1 METEI
6 AVFGSINMDLVFSVD
21 DFPEPGETIKGA
33 NFDLVPGGKG
43 ANQAVGV
50 ARLGEKATM
59 YGMLGDG
66 KFGRE
71 LKLNLQ
77 DESVNTDNV
86 AIQDVMAGVAS
97 VLVNK
102 SGENEIVVFP
112 GANSR
117 VDKNYVDEVINK
129 INNSEFLLLQFEIPL
144 ETIDYLL
151 HKIGSRGPKVI
162 LDPAPATSLPE
173 DFPLNKIDFLTP
185 NQKEL
190 SVLTQKYHSDEK
202 GINDLLE
209 RGLRGLV
216 IKKGSGGSQYI
227 SSTERFEARP
237 FSVESRD
244 STAAGDA
251 FNAALAV
258 SLSRGND
265 IRTSLKFA
273 NAAGALTTT
282 KRGAQP
288 SLPLQ
293 QQVSQLFNS

>member
-6 AVFGSINMDLVFSVD
+6 AVLGSINMDLVFSVV
-21 DFPEPGETIKGA
+21 DFPEPGETIKGTD
-33 NFDLVPGGKG
+33 FDLVPGGKG

-50 ARLGEKATM
+50 ARLGEKVAI

-66 KFGRE
+66 KFGKE

-77 DESVNTDNV
+77 DENVNTDNV
-86 AIQDVMAGVAS
+86 AIQDVTAGVAS
-97 VLVNK
+97 VLVSK

-112 GANSR
+112 GANSL
-117 VDKNYVDEVINK
+117 VDKNYVDNVIDK
-129 INNSEFLLLQFEIPL
+129 INDSEFLLLQFEIPL
-144 ETIDYLL
+144 ATVNYLL
-151 HKIGSRGPKVI
+151 HEIGAQGPKVI

-190 SVLTQKYHSDEK
+190 SVLTQKYHSAEK

-209 RGLRGLV
+209 RGLKGLV

-227 SSTERFEARP
+227 SSTAQFDAQP
-237 FSVESRD
+237 YPVESID

-265 IRTSLKFA
+265 IKTSLRFA

-293 QQVSQLFNS
+293 QRVSQLFNS